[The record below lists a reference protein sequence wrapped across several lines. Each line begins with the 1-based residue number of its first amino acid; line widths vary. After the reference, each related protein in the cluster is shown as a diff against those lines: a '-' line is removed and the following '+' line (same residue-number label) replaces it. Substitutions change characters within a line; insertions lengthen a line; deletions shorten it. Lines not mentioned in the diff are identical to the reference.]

1 MIRFILSL
9 VSLCI
14 LISTYAFADV
24 SQELIYNPGHLK
36 PTDSSLKVAVGDK
49 APDFI
54 LPIVSGG
61 TIQLSQFSGK
71 KNVVLSFVPAA
82 FTPVCS
88 GQWPGYNLAKKYFD
102 KYDAQIIGITEDNI
116 PSLFAWTHQMGTLWF
131 PVASDFW
138 PHGKVADAYGL
149 LRTDGM
155 ADRAIIIIDKKGI
168 IRSIMVNDINTR
180 PDLGAIMKQ
189 LEALEK

>member
-131 PVASDFW
+131 PVASDFLATWEGRRRIW
-138 PHGKVADAYGL
+138 PVAHGRHG
-149 LRTDGM
+149 
-155 ADRAIIIIDKKGI
+155 
-168 IRSIMVNDINTR
+168 RSSHHYHRQKRNHS
-180 PDLGAIMKQ
+180 LYHGQ
-189 LEALEK
+189 